1 MKNRVKIHI
10 STAIWFVSVLMLYG
24 GIYGVY
30 ADTSSPDKEPTLS
43 QIVDRVER
51 RYEVPGFSA
60 SFFQLATI
68 KAMDISDE
76 ATGRIFVKRPGKMRW
91 EYEKPEKQ
99 IIITNGRK
107 LWVYR
112 PEDNQVMVG
121 KSPTFFG
128 DGKGA
133 GFLADIKI
141 LRRKFEIS
149 LLNKKHERYHI
160 LKLTPLEPVANVATL
175 HLYISRT
182 TFDIKRVVTFN
193 AYDDETR
200 IDLLNSQFSIIP
212 EDALFDFSI
221 PPGVDVLSLDEE

>member
-1 MKNRVKIHI
+1 MKNRMRGSI
-10 STAIWFVSVLMLYG
+10 STVIWLVGVMMLVG
-24 GIYGVY
+24 GIDGVF
-30 ADTSSPDKEPTLS
+30 ADSSSLEKEPTLS
-43 QIVDRVER
+43 QIIDRVER
-51 RYEVPGFSA
+51 RYELPGFSA

-91 EYEKPEKQ
+91 EYEKPDRQ
-99 IIITNGRK
+99 IIVTNGRQ

-112 PEDNQVMVG
+112 PDDNQVMIG

-141 LRRKFEIS
+141 LRRKFDIS
-149 LLNKKHERYHI
+149 LLDKKHERYHI
-160 LKLTPLEPVANVATL
+160 LKLTPLEPVANIATL

-193 AYDDETR
+193 IYEDETR

-212 EDALFDFSI
+212 DDALFDFRI
-221 PPGVDVLSLDEE
+221 PPGVDVLTLDEE